1 MISTNLAINLA
12 IWRAPCGAG
21 PFGRVVLGL
30 VLAALGTGCAV
41 PAAPGQAFMGMITP
55 YRIDIVQ
62 GNAVTR
68 EQIAQVRPGL
78 SRAQVRDILGSPMI
92 SDAFHAD
99 RWDYMFTLRRPGTEP
114 VRRHV
119 VAHFQG
125 DTLKKL
131 DAPADLPDEDQFVAS
146 IAPPK
151 GKFEPRPLELTD
163 AQRKAPPAPPAAKA
177 EAAPPSPPNKTYPPL
192 ETP

>member
-1 MISTNLAINLA
+1 MISTNLPTC
-12 IWRAPCGAG
+12 RASFGAG
-21 PFGRVVLGL
+21 PYGRVVLGL

-41 PAAPGQAFMGMITP
+41 PATPGQAFMGMITP

-163 AQRKAPPAPPAAKA
+163 AQRKALPAPPAAKA